1 MSSPAAATPRE
12 LDVAAV
18 RARFTAL
25 ARPLA
30 FFDGPGGTQ
39 CPDEVI
45 DAIGA
50 YLRTSNA
57 NVGAPYETSQR
68 TDELVAAAHER
79 AGSFLGCDASEV
91 AFGQSMTSL
100 NFLLTRALA
109 RELRAGDEMLVTR
122 LDHDANVAPWLALA
136 DDLGIVVRFVDVTD
150 ELALDVDDLERQL
163 SGKTRVVAFPA
174 AANSVGT
181 APDVRR
187 IAELAHDAG
196 ALAWVD
202 AVHYGPHGRIDV
214 GAWGCDVLICSPYK
228 FFGPHMG
235 LAFGR
240 EKLLRSW
247 RPYKVRP
254 AADEPVGHRFEL
266 GTCQHEL
273 LAGFVAAVDYVDSLG
288 WDAITAYEHALGE
301 RFLAGLPGD
310 VTLHGLPTMAG
321 RVPTF
326 CFSVPGHTARS
337 VAEHLATR
345 DVAVWWGNYYA
356 LETMR
361 RLGLDEVDG
370 AVRAGI
376 VHYNTAEE
384 VDRLLAGVAELV

>member
-1 MSSPAAATPRE
+1 MTTTM
-12 LDVAAV
+12 LDVTAV
-18 RARFTAL
+18 RSRYSAL
-25 ARPLA
+25 QRPLA

-45 DAIGA
+45 DAISA
-50 YLRTSNA
+50 YMRESNA
-57 NVGAPYETSQR
+57 NIGAPYETSRR
-68 TDELVAAAHER
+68 TDELVAHARRR
-79 AGSFLGCDASEV
+79 AGDFLGCSDEEV
-91 AFGQSMTSL
+91 AFGPSMTAL

-109 RELRAGDEMLVTR
+109 RALRQGEEVLVTR
-122 LDHDANVAPWLALA
+122 LDHDANVAPWLELQH
-136 DDLGIVVRFVDVTD
+136 DLGIVVRFVDVHD
-150 ELALDVDDLERQL
+150 DLSLDYDDLERQL
-163 SGKTRVVAFPA
+163 SERTRVVAFPV

-187 IAELAHDAG
+187 IVDLAHSVG
-196 ALAWVD
+196 ALAWAD
-202 AVHYGPHGRIDV
+202 AVHFGPHGRIDV
-214 GAWGCDVLICSPYK
+214 EAWDVDVLVCSPYK

-240 EKLLRSW
+240 KDLLASW

-273 LAGFVAAVDYVDSLG
+273 LAGFVAAVDYVDSIG
-288 WDAITAYEHALGE
+288 WDAITAHERGLGQ
-301 RFLAGLPGD
+301 RFLDGLPAN
-310 VTLHGLPTMAG
+310 VTLYGLPTMDG

-326 CFSVPGHTARS
+326 CFD
-337 VAEHLATR
+337 VAGRGSEEVAVHLASR
-345 DVAVWWGNYYA
+345 DLAVWWGNYYA

-361 RLGLDEVDG
+361 KLGLDDYTG

-376 VHYNTAEE
+376 VHYNTPDE
-384 VDRLLAGVAELV
+384 VNRLLAGLAELS

>member
-1 MSSPAAATPRE
+1 MSATR

-18 RARFTAL
+18 RARYTAL
-25 ARPLA
+25 DRPLA

-45 DAIGA
+45 DAISQ
-50 YLRTSNA
+50 YLRESNA
-57 NVGAPYETSQR
+57 NIGAPYETSR
-68 TDELVAAAHER
+68 VTDALVADAHER
-79 AGSFLGCDASEV
+79 AGAFLGCNAGEV

-109 RELRAGDEMLVTR
+109 RELEAGDEVLVTR

-136 DDLGIVVRFVDVTD
+136 DDIGIVVRFVDVD
-150 ELALDVDDLERQL
+150 DQLMLDLDDLAAKL
-163 SGKTRVVAFPA
+163 SPRTRVVAFPA

-181 APDVRR
+181 APDIKRVV
-187 IAELAHDAG
+187 ELAHEAG
-196 ALAWVD
+196 ALAWID
-202 AVHYGPHGRIDV
+202 AVHYGPHGPIDV
-214 GAWGCDVLICSPYK
+214 ADWGCDVLICSPYK

-235 LAFGR
+235 MAFGR
-240 EKLLRSW
+240 EEVLRRW

-254 AADEPVGHRFEL
+254 SADEPVGRRFEL
-266 GTCQHEL
+266 GTSQHEL

-288 WDAITAYEHALGE
+288 WEAITAHEHDLGA
-301 RFLAGLPGD
+301 RFLAGLPED
-310 VTLHGLPTMAG
+310 VTLHGSQTMEG

-326 CFSVPGHTARS
+326 CFTVPGRSAQS
-337 VAEHLATR
+337 VAEHLAER

-356 LETMR
+356 LETIR
-361 RLGLDEVDG
+361 RLGLDEIDG

-384 VDRLLAGVAELV
+384 VDRLLAGIAELV